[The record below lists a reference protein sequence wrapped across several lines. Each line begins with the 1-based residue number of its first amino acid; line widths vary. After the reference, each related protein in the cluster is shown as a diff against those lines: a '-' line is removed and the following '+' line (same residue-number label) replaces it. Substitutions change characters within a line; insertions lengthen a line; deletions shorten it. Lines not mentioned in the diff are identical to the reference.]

1 MSKDND
7 RKEYDYGFTEA
18 FLATAPEIA
27 KLVEKAAKEDWSPER
42 FQAAYRDTA
51 WFKRNQESVRAYETQ
66 RTMDPATWNA
76 NVSARMQELEQQLN
90 ALGAGKISEGALNK
104 LARESMKYQWNQ
116 QQLAAALVTYID
128 FGREDGSGTAFDLQS
143 KYAELARQNGVLVSE
158 EWLQSRAKSV
168 VSMNSTTEQV
178 ESELRNLAASAFPAF
193 AEQLKAG
200 QSLSEVASPYLQSM
214 AAMLEINPNDLDLR
228 DNTLRSALQATD
240 KDGKPAAKSLFDFEK
255 SLRKDPRWMQ
265 TKNARE
271 ELSGVAR
278 QVLVDFGLAS

>member
-1 MSKDND
+1 MSKAND
-7 RKEYDYGFTEA
+7 RKEYDYGFSEA

-27 KLVEKAAKEDWSPER
+27 KLVEKAAKQDWSPER
-42 FQAAYRDTA
+42 FQNAYRDTT
-51 WFKRNQESVRAYETQ
+51 WFKRNRESVRAYETQ

-76 NVSARMQELEQQLN
+76 NVSARMQELEQQL
-90 ALGAGKISEGALNK
+90 AAIGAGQLSQGQLNK
-104 LARESMKYQWNQ
+104 LARESMKYGWNQ
-116 QQLAAALVTYID
+116 QQLAAALVTYVD

-143 KYAELARQNGVLVSE
+143 KYAEMARQNGVMVSDA
-158 EWLQSRAKSV
+158 WLESRAKSV
-168 VSMNSTTEQV
+168 VGMNTTTEQV
-178 ESELRNLAASAFPAF
+178 ESELRNLAASTFPAF

-200 QSLSEVASPYLQSM
+200 QSLSEVASPYVMTM
-214 AAMLEINPNDLDLR
+214 AKMLEINENDLDLR

-240 KDGKPAAKSLFDFEK
+240 KDGKPAARSLFDFEK

-278 QVLVDFGLAS
+278 QVLVDFGMAS